1 MKNLKKLSI
10 LLLTLVMA
18 FSCLAVLSLAEED
31 TEAAK
36 IAAIESLLEYY
47 DDEGIY
53 ICDAFDGANSSK
65 NLSMD
70 ENSVGAYTTVDGKTV
85 WSATQDG
92 KNVLFSPDVA
102 FPTDSTK
109 VAIVYSFC
117 VDAAE
122 SNADK
127 GYLALEFSGASTSV
141 ANADA
146 QSVLVFD
153 YKEGKAYFAAMDANK
168 VISSTVIEGFVPVN
182 GVWYTLEL
190 VYTKKT
196 NSFAGQIVSED
207 ASYSFSYRLS
217 GMASLAT
224 LAFRSR
230 NLGNA
235 GVTTSWDLLEIYEGS
250 FIRSNMPGQRQ
261 AYLDAAVLTYMQE
274 YLASGTA
281 QGVKD
286 AIIATVDALLAV
298 GYVPTAGSETAEFF
312 DTYFDTAMVEYRWE
326 QFANKVNAFD
336 KTLRFNARMENLL
349 AAKATDASFPERPAG
364 VTEALYNAT
373 IRAYTEEEADL
384 EIIGGY
390 SQELLNIAIA
400 AVDEMTYDALL
411 DWILDFEAAREPLLR
426 LDGSYDY
433 TYYGVSV
440 AVEIYEGA
448 VERLASLKKLSLQ
461 FIEAVDAMNPTYA
474 TDFGVKYSAYMVAKG
489 IVADAVFASIRNSYV
504 AELIFLDAQTFVYD
518 GRTYTLSSVS
528 ENGKSA
534 TAYINN
540 LPYTLTISN
549 YTITLAGEG
558 IEVVFKPAD
567 NSGVSFVGSWTAE
580 QTVAEAY
587 SLYLNRE
594 IAIIEGSDAC
604 KALLSDI
611 STALLANGY
620 DVRIAKRDEVL
631 AKHGDQRFWYEEGG
645 KYYGYEGLAAA
656 LASFDAFCEKI
667 EEDKENA
674 DKYIEIV
681 SRLRGAK
688 TYSEIKAIVD
698 EATPYSVIGNVEGY
712 ANETASVQEINKIFD
727 ANKMIVVEAEGNAAI
742 FVSNVGEAAKAE
754 DLATRLAYLRA
765 AQAVFAKLENDATG
779 VAEAKVLFAAEKESY
794 LADAKAMNDSAK
806 EQGEKLVQIAFA
818 NLKVGVPEK
827 VVFIIKKIYEL

>member
-36 IAAIESLLEYY
+36 IAAIESLIEYY
-47 DDEGIY
+47 DEEGIY
-53 ICDAFDGANSSK
+53 ICDSFDGTGSK
-65 NLSMD
+65 NLPMD
-70 ENSVGAYTTVDGKTV
+70 ADSVGAYTVVDGKTV

-92 KNVLFSPDVA
+92 KNVLYSPDVA
-102 FPTDSTK
+102 FPADSAK
-109 VAIVYSFC
+109 IAIVYSFC
-117 VDAAE
+117 VSAAE

-127 GYLALEFSGASTSV
+127 GYHALEFSGPSTTV

-153 YKEGKAYFAAMDANK
+153 YKEGKAYFAAMDANT
-168 VISSTVIEGFVPVN
+168 VLSSVVIEGFVPAN
-182 GVWYTLEL
+182 GAWYTLEL
-190 VYTKKT
+190 VYNKKA
-196 NSFAGQIVSED
+196 NSFAGRIVSGD
-207 ASYSFSYRLS
+207 SAYPFSYRLD
-217 GMASLAT
+217 GMASLST
-224 LAFRSR
+224 IAFRSR

-235 GVTTSWDLLEIYEGS
+235 GVTTSWDHLEIYEGS
-250 FIRSNMPGQRQ
+250 FIRSNMPGERQ
-261 AYLDAAVLTYMQE
+261 AYLDAAVLSYMQE
-274 YLASGTA
+274 YLDKSTS

-286 AIIATVDALLAV
+286 AIIATVDALFAV
-298 GYVPTAGSETAEFF
+298 GYVPTDGSETAVFF

-326 QFANKVNAFD
+326 QFATKVNAFD
-336 KTLRFNARMENLL
+336 KTLKFNARMENLL
-349 AAKATDASFPERPAG
+349 AAKPEDESFPERPAG
-364 VTEALYNAT
+364 VTEALYEAT
-373 IRAYTEEEADL
+373 IEAYEEEAAAL
-384 EIIGGY
+384 ETIGEY
-390 SQELLNIAIA
+390 SKVLLNVATA
-400 AVDEMTYDALL
+400 AVDEMAYDALL
-411 DWILDFEAAREPLLR
+411 TWILDFEAAREPLLR

-440 AVEIYEGA
+440 AVEIYESA
-448 VERLASLKKLSLQ
+448 VERFVSLKKLSLQ

-474 TDFGVKYSAYMVAKG
+474 TNFGVKYDAYMIAKG
-489 IVADAVFASIRNSYV
+489 IVSDAMFASIRDSYV
-504 AELIFLDAQTFVYD
+504 AELIFVDAKTFVYD
-518 GRTYTLSSVS
+518 GRTYTLASVS

-549 YTITLAGEG
+549 YNLILEGEG
-558 IEVVFKPAD
+558 IEVVFKPTN
-567 NSGVSFVGSWTAE
+567 NSGVSFTGAWTAE
-580 QTVAEAY
+580 QKVSEAY

-594 IAIIEGSDAC
+594 IAIIEGADAC
-604 KALLSDI
+604 KALISDI

-620 DVRIAKRDEVL
+620 DIRIAKRDEVI

-645 KYYGYEGLAAA
+645 KYYGYAGLASA

-667 EEDKENA
+667 EEDKVNA

-681 SRLRGAK
+681 SRLNGAK
-688 TYSEIKAIVD
+688 SYAEIKAIVD
-698 EATPYSVIGNVEGY
+698 EATPYSVIGNVDGY
-712 ANETASVQEINKIFD
+712 ANETASVQEINKLFD
-727 ANKMIVVEAEGNAAI
+727 AHKMIVVEAEGNAAI
-742 FVSNVGEAAKAE
+742 FVSNVNEAAKAE

-794 LADAKAMNDSAK
+794 LADAKAMNASAK

-818 NLKVGVPEK
+818 NLKVGVPDK